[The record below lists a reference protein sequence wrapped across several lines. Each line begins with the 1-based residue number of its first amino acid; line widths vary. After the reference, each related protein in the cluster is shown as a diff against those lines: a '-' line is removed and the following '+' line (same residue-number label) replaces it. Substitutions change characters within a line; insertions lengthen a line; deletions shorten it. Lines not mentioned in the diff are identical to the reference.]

1 MSLSGGDMG
10 DMGDRLSD
18 ADIESLIS
26 GSKEVDTSLGELINE
41 MREYADWRPDPSQQA
56 NHIVGAMAA
65 VQVTVNGAVGVV
77 NDLSSPGVTR
87 RQEMIGRIMA
97 TRTARV
103 LAAALATLLATS
115 GIAWAATGSDPVS
128 QVSSVVEQVGQVF
141 NSDTDDDQVEETDVN
156 DTDDDHSAVVDDT
169 KDDSQVDDSV
179 ADDVDDSQVDETDV
193 EDTDDDHSA
202 VVDDSKDDE
211 LEETDVEDT
220 EDDHASVTED
230 KTSEDDHVKETDHED
245 DHSTDHESD
254 QERDD

>member
-26 GSKEVDTSLGELINE
+26 GSTEVDPSLGELIAE
-41 MREYADWRPDPSQQA
+41 IREHADWKPDPSQQA

-65 VQVTVNGAVGVV
+65 VRATAEGAAGVV
-77 NDLSSPGVTR
+77 NDLSSPGMTR
-87 RQEMIGRIMA
+87 RQGMIGRIMA

-103 LAAALATLLATS
+103 LAVALATLLATS
-115 GIAWAATGSDPVS
+115 GIAWAATGSNPVN

-141 NSDTDDDQVEETDVN
+141 NGDTDDSQIDETDVN
-156 DTDDDHSAVVDDT
+156 DTDDNHAAVVDDT
-169 KDDSQVDDSV
+169 KDDSQVDDSLV
-179 ADDVDDSQVDETDV
+179 DDVDDSQIDETDV
-193 EDTDDDHSA
+193 NDTDDDHAA

-211 LEETDVEDT
+211 LEETDVNDT

-254 QERDD
+254 HESDD